1 MKLSGILLLAGASIL
16 SLSFF
21 TTEQQSSINLEINL
35 PISLK
40 SAIEIANEKVGTD
53 SIYLSAF
60 SSEYQPD
67 EYLISDH
74 LVLVNDLPTETDLFS
89 KDIAFSVEPSGH
101 LELVDFNLKGLE
113 AQIVNK
119 GAISLNNCLFQE
131 GKDLTRLISN
141 QGAFSITNGVF
152 EGSSEG
158 EIIRDAVF
166 SHGAR
171 LIL

>member
-1 MKLSGILLLAGASIL
+1 MKLSGILLLAVASIL

-21 TTEQQSSINLEINL
+21 TTEHHSFTNHEINL
-35 PISLK
+35 PVSLK
-40 SAIEIANEKVGTD
+40 SAIELANEKAGTD

-60 SSEYQPD
+60 NNEYHPD
-67 EYLISDH
+67 QYLISDH
-74 LVLVNDLPTETDLFS
+74 RVLVNDLLTETDLLS
-89 KDIAFSVEPSGH
+89 KDIEFSVAPSGH

-113 AQIVNK
+113 AQIVNN

-141 QGAFSITNGVF
+141 QGEFSISNGVF
-152 EGSSEG
+152 HGSSEG